1 MNDAMRQGRMTGRGK
16 DKGTGSSAEGEARW
30 SVIGDDLS
38 NSIVIVNLT
47 WRLTGMLSQFNRS
60 GLVQD
65 IVRRLA
71 TTFSANL
78 DAALNGQEP
87 VQRSAHSLSVIGL
100 LWAVIRS
107 RLFPRS

>member
-1 MNDAMRQGRMTGRGK
+1 MTGRGK
-16 DKGTGSSAEGEARW
+16 DRGTGSSAEGEARW
-30 SVIGDDLS
+30 TVVSDDFS
-38 NSIVIVNLT
+38 NSIVVVNLT

-71 TTFSANL
+71 TTFAENL

-87 VQRSAHSLSVIGL
+87 VERRAPSLSVIGL
-100 LWAVIRS
+100 LWAAIKS
-107 RLFPRS
+107 RLFARS